1 MSKISSFSHIHFIGI
16 GGISMSALAKL
27 MILRGHQVSGSDE
40 VWNERLQEI
49 IEMGGQIFLGHE
61 ESNARNADL
70 IVYTQ
75 SVNEDNVEL
84 SYARKNRITTIRRD
98 IFLSKISEDYTRVVA
113 VSGSH
118 GKTTIT
124 AMLANVFLVAGE
136 KFTAHVGG
144 NVLGL
149 GNLIY
154 RGYDTFITE
163 ACEYKRSFFAL
174 NPDVA
179 VITSTE
185 FDHPDSYKNE
195 QELIDAY
202 MAFGS
207 KVKND
212 GRLILHSDTAIY
224 NMHKCAYVPI
234 TSYGDDINLDCTYDQ
249 LTLHKNGCYG
259 FRVRYKG
266 EPKSHI
272 NLNVIGKHNVLNA
285 LAVYATCMELNI
297 SEYYVVKGLES
308 FSGVERR
315 FQYKGEF
322 CGAKVYSDY
331 AHHPTEIG
339 VALDAV
345 EALSKGR
352 VKLVFQPHTF
362 SRTGALFDDF
372 VGVLRRAQE
381 IYLVKE
387 YGAREVRGGK
397 SAYEL
402 FEAVKSDYSGR
413 AFYFDNV
420 VGLAKE
426 LVADLKHDDIL
437 LVLGAGDIDGLVDI
451 LIQI

>member
-1 MSKISSFSHIHFIGI
+1 
-16 GGISMSALAKL
+16 MSALAKL
-27 MILRGHQVSGSDE
+27 MILQGHQVSGSDE

-61 ESNARNADL
+61 ERNALNANL

-75 SVNEDNVEL
+75 SVNEDNAEL
-84 SYARKNRITTIRRD
+84 SYARKNKIPTIRRD
-98 IFLSKISEDYTRVVA
+98 IFLSKISEDYARVVA

-144 NVLGL
+144 SVLGL

-154 RGYDTFITE
+154 KGYDTFITE
-163 ACEYKRSFFAL
+163 ACEYKRSFLAL

-179 VITSTE
+179 IITSTE

-195 QELIDAY
+195 KELIDAY
-202 MAFGS
+202 MTFGS
-207 KVKND
+207 KIKND
-212 GRLILHSDTAIY
+212 GRLILNSETAIY

-234 TSYGDDINLDCTYDQ
+234 TGYGDDINLDCTYDQ
-249 LTLHKNGCYG
+249 LSIHKNGCYG

-272 NLNVIGKHNVLNA
+272 NLNVVGKHNVINA
-285 LAVYATCMELNI
+285 LAVYATCMEFGIN
-297 SEYYVVKGLES
+297 EYDVVKGLES
-308 FSGVERR
+308 FKGVERR
-315 FQYKGEF
+315 FQYKGDF
-322 CGAKVYSDY
+322 CGVQVYSDY

-339 VALDAV
+339 VALDTV
-345 EALSKGR
+345 EAISAGR

-362 SRTGALFDDF
+362 SRTEALFDDF
-372 VGVLRRAQE
+372 VSVLRRAKE
-381 IYLVKE
+381 VYLLKE
-387 YGAREVRGGK
+387 YGAREVGGGK

-426 LVADLKHDDIL
+426 LVSGLKGDDVL
-437 LVLGAGDIDGLVDI
+437 LVVGAGDVDGLIDI
-451 LIQI
+451 LI